1 MAYEERRKLV
11 NKDQIIQTE
20 KDNKP
25 KPRRKKW
32 WLLLLV
38 LLPFLISTWIFGW
51 RDFARDLVVALNWSV
66 PLWAVPPWRALRE
79 IWAAF
84 GPMVYGPRAVEW
96 CAYSLMAYIYS
107 APYWLLFAI
116 IVKVE
121 KRWKSRFSPAIAATI
136 TLIGLVV
143 VTLVLLTVGTGV
155 AAFVG
160 SMIYVAVCA
169 VRGVPPA

>member
-1 MAYEERRKLV
+1 MKFV
-11 NKDQIIQTE
+11 NKDQIIQTG
-20 KDNKP
+20 KGNKP
-25 KPRRKKW
+25 KLKKRKW

-38 LLPFLISTWIFGW
+38 WLPFLIVGW
-51 RDFARDLVVALNWSV
+51 RDFARDLVIAFSWSV

-84 GPMVYGPRAVEW
+84 GPMVYGSRAVEW
-96 CAYSLMAYIYS
+96 CAYSLTACIYS
-107 APYWLLFAI
+107 APYWLLSAI

-121 KRWKSRFSPAIAATI
+121 KRGKSWFTPASVVTL
-136 TLIGLVV
+136 TLIGFLAVALGVLMLATGLVAV
-143 VTLVLLTVGTGV
+143 
-155 AAFVG
+155 VG